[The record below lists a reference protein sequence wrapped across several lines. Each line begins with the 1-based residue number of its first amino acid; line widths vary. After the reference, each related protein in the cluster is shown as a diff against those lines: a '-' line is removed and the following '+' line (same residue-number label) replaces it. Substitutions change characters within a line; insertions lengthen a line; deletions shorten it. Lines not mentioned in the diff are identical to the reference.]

1 MALVED
7 TAETRRVG
15 EQERLFHYL
24 HMVGG
29 LIASGA
35 MQIRGPVDPAVVR
48 RAFNWLQRQH
58 PVLNSHIRYE
68 GYAFRSVPPFFYPI
82 PYFDTRGTTE
92 IPIRVVTD
100 PNPDAWKAILEEEN
114 KTPIGQGKHPRL
126 RVVLVRTHEGA
137 DKTVMI
143 STMDHCIADA
153 QAGLMLNDQL
163 FSFSINPDEVEKQP
177 PVQIGLPPSLES
189 GLPKKPD
196 SGTRPYQ
203 RAVRFPKTEVP
214 NPERASRSVNRRIGA
229 NVGEAIRAAVRA
241 HRTTMHGAIGASF
254 LAATREKFGMDEL
267 TILSTVELR
276 RMMKPALPLTAF
288 GCYIDILRTHH
299 ELKGDYWAMASD
311 LSFKLISA
319 IARDQEGA
327 SIMKLATWEVY
338 KHEAIPTMKHRR
350 RIDGIA
356 ITTAGENNFTGSYGP
371 FKLDG
376 GSESVSIDM
385 FGPSLFIVTMEQ
397 GGGIDIHVGYAADSL
412 SKEDDDAITDRD
424 VAALVSAAEPAHAT
438 NAETRVK

>member
-1 MALVED
+1 
-7 TAETRRVG
+7 VG

-82 PYFDTRGTTE
+82 PWFDTRGTTD

-100 PNPDAWKAILEEEN
+100 PNPDAWKAILEQEN

-137 DKTVMI
+137 DTTVMI
-143 STMDHCIADA
+143 TTMDHCIADA

-163 FSFSINPDEVEKQP
+163 FSFLANPDEMEKQP

-229 NVGEAIRAAVRA
+229 NVAEAIRAAVRA
-241 HRTTMHGAIGASF
+241 HRTTMHGAIGAAF
-254 LAATREKFGMDEL
+254 LAATREKFGMDEM
-267 TILSTVELR
+267 TVLSTVELR
-276 RMMKPALPLTAF
+276 RMMKPPLPITAF

-299 ELKGDYWAMASD
+299 ELKDDFWAMAAD

-319 IARDQEGA
+319 IARDQESA
-327 SIMKLATWEVY
+327 SIMKLAGWDVY
-338 KHEAIPTMKHRR
+338 RAETIPTMTHRR

-356 ITTAGENNFTGSYGP
+356 ITTAGQTDFRTQYGP
-371 FKLDG
+371 FTLEG
-376 GSESVSIDM
+376 MSESVSIDM
-385 FGPSLFIVTMEQ
+385 FGPSLFIVTTEPE
-397 GGGIDIHVGYAADSL
+397 GAIDLHVGYAADALSL
-412 SKEDDDAITDRD
+412 EDVNDITDRA
-424 VAALVSAAEPAHAT
+424 VAALVSASG
-438 NAETRVK
+438 